1 MSSAMT
7 TSIGVMLG
15 VSVAPGGST
24 AAAKTAENA
33 SAALSA
39 LRKYISVNVY
49 THGGKTGITS
59 KA

>member
-1 MSSAMT
+1 MT